1 MGNIGIIILAAG
13 ASRRMGQ
20 PKQLLPYQATPLI
33 EHITAVAIHSV
44 CEPIVV
50 VLGAYASIIEPKMSH
65 LNIQIAFNEQWST
78 GMASS
83 LKCGLSK
90 IQTITPN
97 LDAVIVMLGD
107 QPLVST
113 SLIQQFVTKYQTT
126 NFPIVASQYHKIVGV
141 PALFDHS
148 LFRELATIE
157 GDVGAKSIIGRYY
170 SKVLT
175 IPFAEGAI
183 DMDTPEDWKR
193 LSTIKG

>member
-20 PKQLLPYQATPLI
+20 PKQLLPYQGKPLI
-33 EHITAVAIHSV
+33 EQVTKVAIDSSYQPV
-44 CEPIVV
+44 IVV
-50 VLGAYASIIEPKMSH
+50 LAAYASIIEPELSH
-65 LNIQIAFNEQWST
+65 LHIRIAYNQQWAT

-90 IQTITPN
+90 MQAITSQ

-113 SLIQQFVTKYQTT
+113 SLIQQLVTQYQRS
-126 NFPIVASQYHKIVGV
+126 NCPIVASQYNGIIGV
-141 PALFDHS
+141 PVLFNQT
-148 LFRELATIE
+148 LFSELGTIE
-157 GDVGAKSIIGRYY
+157 GDVGAKLIIRRYQ
-170 SKVLT
+170 SRVVK

-183 DMDTPEDWKR
+183 DIDTPEDWKR
-193 LSTIKG
+193 LHQG